1 MWKIRYLLFS
11 IFVGML
17 YSQALDIKYTIVF
30 VHKDNFI
37 IVCVGELFK
46 ILRMRM
52 LTESWLTKWYTGTN
66 KKITVFLI
74 SDLNFSF
81 LFGNDFDLLLYS
93 LYLLY

>member
-1 MWKIRYLLFS
+1 MLHAKTSPKHGINFFPYVASVLKKLMWKIRYLLFS

-52 LTESWLTKWYTGTN
+52 LTKYTKVRI
-66 KKITVFLI
+66 KK
-74 SDLNFSF
+74 
-81 LFGNDFDLLLYS
+81 LLYF
-93 LYLLY
+93 